1 MNIRSAQA
9 RDLDACFTL
18 DPSYETDYVW
28 QMETT
33 HAVGAVSLIFRE
45 TRLPRTMRVSCTVAR
60 DPVVEHFERG
70 ECFLVA
76 EEEGLVRGYL
86 DATADIW
93 KQIAWINQL
102 TVAPDRRR
110 HGIGSALLRTGLD
123 WAREQNLTT
132 VMVETS
138 TKNHPASA
146 LCQKHGFGFCG
157 FNERYYSNRDIAI
170 FFALALR

>member
-1 MNIRSAQA
+1 MNICSAQA
-9 RDLDACFTL
+9 RDLDACFAL

-28 QMETT
+28 QMEATRS
-33 HAVGAVSLIFRE
+33 AGAVSVVFRE
-45 TRLPRTMRVSCTVAR
+45 TRLPRTMRVSSTAAR
-60 DPVVEHFERG
+60 DQAIEHFERG

-76 EEEGLVRGYL
+76 EEDGQVRGYL
-86 DATADIW
+86 DATADTW

-110 HGIGSALLRTGLD
+110 HGTGSALLRAALD
-123 WAREQNLTT
+123 WAREQSLTT

-146 LCQKHGFGFCG
+146 LCQKHGFSLCG
-157 FNERYYSNRDIAI
+157 FNERYYANRDIAI
-170 FFALALR
+170 FFALVLR

>member
-9 RDLDACFTL
+9 RDLDACLAL

-33 HAVGAVSLIFRE
+33 RPAGAVSIAFRE
-45 TRLPRTMRVSCTVAR
+45 TRLPRTMRVSGTPVR
-60 DPVVEHFERG
+60 DLVSEHFELG

-76 EEEGLVRGYL
+76 EEENVIRGYL
-86 DATADIW
+86 DMTADRW
-93 KQIAWINQL
+93 KQIAWLNHL
-102 TVAPDRRR
+102 TVASDRRR
-110 HGIGSALLRTGLD
+110 RGMGSGLLRAGLD
-123 WAREQNLTT
+123 WAREQGLSTI
-132 VMVETS
+132 MAETS

-146 LCQKHGFGFCG
+146 LCQKHGFTFCG

-170 FFALALR
+170 FFALVLR